1 MQKSPIV
8 FARRYRALLWCL
20 ALSLAF
26 HFLIVPLL
34 VSLFGVRRDMQTA
47 QLTYEVRQSSALRIS
62 RRTQPRPASV
72 PHPQVVHEPHT
83 AARPQQ
89 QQRQAVQ
96 PPKEQRRE
104 VARIEPHATIHVP
117 RISSQS
123 VNFGQQQA
131 LFEKTIAQLRRESDP
146 VLSAAKAQAPVPSAP
161 KRYAVDFSGSFG
173 TPHAEGVLT
182 PVKSWR
188 DGPYD
193 YYYVQYS
200 VQYADGSTETGYVP
214 WPIRYL
220 PQVDPFLQHWEHFPL
235 PVPLHD
241 FKLPPG
247 TDLHP
252 LVAFCL
258 EHRSELSDC
267 PIEHD

>member
-1 MQKSPIV
+1 M
-8 FARRYRALLWCL
+8 FRRRYRVLLWCL

-34 VSLFGVRRDMQTA
+34 VSLFGFNRHAEPVQESV
-47 QLTYEVRQSSALRIS
+47 YEMRSSALRLS
-62 RRTQPRPASV
+62 QRPRPRPASL
-72 PHPQVVHEPHT
+72 PHPQTPPQPHVA

-89 QQRQAVQ
+89 QPA
-96 PPKEQRRE
+96 QRRE
-104 VARIEPHATIHVP
+104 VARNEPHATVHVP
-117 RISSQS
+117 RVTSQ
-123 VNFGQQQA
+123 NIDMGEQQA
-131 LFEKTIAQLRRESDP
+131 LFEKTIAQARRDADP
-146 VLSAAKAQAPVPSAP
+146 VLSAAKAAPAAPAAP
-161 KRYAVDFSGSFG
+161 KRYTIDFSGSFG

-188 DGPYD
+188 NGPYT

-220 PQVDPFLQHWEHFPL
+220 PAVDPFLQHWEHFPL
-235 PVPLHD
+235 PVPLPD

-247 TDLHP
+247 TNLHP
-252 LVAFCL
+252 LIAFCL